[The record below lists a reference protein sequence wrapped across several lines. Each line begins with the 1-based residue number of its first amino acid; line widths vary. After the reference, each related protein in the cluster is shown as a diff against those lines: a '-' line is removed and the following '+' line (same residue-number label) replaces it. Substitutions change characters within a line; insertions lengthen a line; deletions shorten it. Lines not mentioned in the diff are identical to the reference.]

1 MQLHNDPLH
10 IINLNNNQMIHL
22 ADVPDDGTKLLASLM
37 ARTVSG
43 PLPIPKLGL
52 VEIEADYG
60 EGAAVFN
67 LRIDGKAACWATF
80 ESGSPHAEQNWR
92 EAHAFHRS
100 LLNRCR
106 RPQSCLTRSPMPEGS
121 WLALTFFPRCLTVL
135 SADQILLAVSALWGV
150 TWELRR
156 SEWLAFDQNPDG
168 RVFPNSATKT
178 N

>member
-67 LRIDGKAACWATF
+67 L
-80 ESGSPHAEQNWR
+80 
-92 EAHAFHRS
+92 
-100 LLNRCR
+100 
-106 RPQSCLTRSPMPEGS
+106 
-121 WLALTFFPRCLTVL
+121 
-135 SADQILLAVSALWGV
+135 
-150 TWELRR
+150 
-156 SEWLAFDQNPDG
+156 
-168 RVFPNSATKT
+168 
-178 N
+178 